1 MQGNTLTRRRG
12 EVTQWIFL
20 QSRQMFTEL
29 GKGNR
34 KNWQEIKIKKE
45 GGKTIIQR
53 VKGKR
58 GKNTERKRQIDFLSL
73 TKRVKKR
80 R

>member
-1 MQGNTLTRRRG
+1 
-12 EVTQWIFL
+12 
-20 QSRQMFTEL
+20 MFTEL